1 MFFNKPLLLFVSS
14 LLVVGFG
21 ILSVEA
27 ESQSFFSSK
36 LIQNTANQNGSAP
49 HTYFASKSFQNVVV
63 QNGTGPPKSEK
74 KMSAFSVEDF
84 DG

>member
-1 MFFNKPLLLFVSS
+1 MFNRLLFLLLPA
-14 LLVVGFG
+14 LLVVEFG
-21 ILSVEA
+21 IFSVRA
-27 ESQSFFSSK
+27 DSQNYFSSK
-36 LIQNTANQNGSAP
+36 LIQNAANQNGSAP